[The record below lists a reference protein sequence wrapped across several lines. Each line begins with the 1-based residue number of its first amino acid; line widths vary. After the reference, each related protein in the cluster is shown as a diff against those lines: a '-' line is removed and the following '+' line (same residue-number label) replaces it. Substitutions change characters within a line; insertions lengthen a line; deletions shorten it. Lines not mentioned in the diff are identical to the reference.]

1 MTAQIK
7 ICICFS
13 LVTHFPSIWVTN
25 KSRICLCNIQR
36 KHLSCPSQVYTNNL
50 LLSNMFDSGCSFT
63 KPLSDRNMQTHQD
76 LPQTSPTSFLSS
88 SVFLLH
94 DSVFVLTCFN
104 PLGVRVFLKKCWIL
118 TSRFR
123 KLVAWQRLKIEIYC
137 KLEKCWAWPK
147 VNVGCTLWRHHGAAL
162 LNFTIFRK

>member
-50 LLSNMFDSGCSFT
+50 LFQICLTLGVA
-63 KPLSDRNMQTHQD
+63 
-76 LPQTSPTSFLSS
+76 SPSLYRTETLADTPRSS
-88 SVFLLH
+88 SNFSNQFLIFFLVFLLH

-104 PLGVRVFLKKCWIL
+104 PLGVIFLKKCWIL
-118 TSRFR
+118 NQDFVSLWLDRVKDR
-123 KLVAWQRLKIEIYC
+123 DHC

-147 VNVGCTLWRHHGAAL
+147 VMGV
-162 LNFTIFRK
+162 